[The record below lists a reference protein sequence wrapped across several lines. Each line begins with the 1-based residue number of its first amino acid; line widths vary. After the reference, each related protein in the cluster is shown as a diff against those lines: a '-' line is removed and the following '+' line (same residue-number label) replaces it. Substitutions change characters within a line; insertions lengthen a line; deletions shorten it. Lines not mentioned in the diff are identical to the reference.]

1 MAEQSISITVPAVT
15 GNAPQVTTKV
25 TDVVVQDTVTNVAY
39 TSKTTDVTFD
49 GVSVQSTGVGEEA
62 VPNPNL
68 FTRGQDYLQITE
80 NFSKYSLKP
89 QFDTVTQS
97 DLFSRLVNYNR
108 PFTETQYASD
118 NYFIRGVGKALQDI
132 PHLSERFVKGYSK
145 VTYDVTTSVDVRSL
159 RFGKTLFDQI
169 VQADEVTK
177 LTYQKVQPDQV
188 ISADQFSR
196 IADYKRSF
204 SDWVDAT
211 DDFLG
216 EANIDDDQIALIG
229 KNLVDYG
236 TTGDVASSYVS
247 ITKADAA
254 GLLDQKYIGLSK
266 PFADSFGKTDQ
277 LSYQVTKAFLDS
289 SYSTDVASK
298 LTGKVLRETLASTE
312 FLVFNAAKNSADTAD
327 VGDEPRLS
335 ASKPLT
341 DSFTK
346 SDSATLVWNALRSFS
361 EQQATS
367 DFVRFD
373 ASSLKLDTAT
383 TAEAVAKY
391 STKILSTQFTQA
403 DVFNRTVDYLRSFS
417 DWVDATDDFLG
428 AANVDDDQTARIG
441 KNIVDYAT
449 TSELTRFDG
458 TKLLVDATALQNP
471 ISLTITKPLTDSFT
485 KSDVVNLTPGKS
497 VIELVGTQET
507 SNKLLS
513 KVASDNT
520 LLSNPISLQTT
531 KIFNDI
537 TGYTTDVFSRVVNY
551 NKSLSDLVDAT
562 DDFLGEA
569 NVDDDQIARFGK
581 NVIEYLA
588 LGDAPRFDVSITRQD
603 SYLASDIAAI
613 NAQKILSTSFG
624 HSDLTSFITNKN
636 PVDVATLTELAAKST
651 GKSLSD
657 LASSS
662 DTASKAINKQASD
675 VFASTETSYRNAG
688 KVASETLYTADVLTF
703 LKYINPLLYETANAV
718 DSGFINN
725 QSYFAGTYVE
735 PGYVGTNTYFT

>member
-68 FTRGQDYLQITE
+68 FTRGQDYIQITE
-80 NFSKYSLKP
+80 SFSKYNLKP

-108 PFTETQYASD
+108 PFAETQYAGDS
-118 NYFIRGVGKALQDI
+118 YFISSVGKTLQDI
-132 PHLSERFVKGYSK
+132 PQLSEQLVVDYSK
-145 VTYDVTTSVDVRSL
+145 VIYDVATSVDVSSL
-159 RFGKTLFDQI
+159 YFDKILFDQI

-188 ISADQFSR
+188 ISTDEFSR

-236 TTGDVASSYVS
+236 TTSDVASSYVS
-247 ITKADAA
+247 ITKADVT
-254 GLLDQKYIGLSK
+254 GLLDEKYIGLSK

-277 LSYQVTKAFLDS
+277 LSYEVTKAFLDT

-298 LTGKVLRETLASTE
+298 LTGKVLEETLAPTE
-312 FLVFNAAKNSADTAD
+312 FLVFSAAKNSADTAD
-327 VGDEPRLS
+327 VADEPRLT
-335 ASKPLT
+335 ASKPFT

-346 SDSATLVWNALRSFS
+346 SDTATLVWDARRSFS

-373 ASSLKLDTAT
+373 ATSLKLDTAVT
-383 TAEAVAKY
+383 VEAVAKY
-391 STKILSTQFTQA
+391 STKLLSTQFTQA
-403 DVFNRTVDYLRSFS
+403 DEFSRTVDYLRSFS
-417 DWVDATDDFLG
+417 DLVDATDDFFG
-428 AANVDDDQTARIG
+428 AANIDDDQIASIG

-471 ISLTITKPLTDSFT
+471 VSLTLTKPLADSFT
-485 KSDVVNLTPGKS
+485 QSDVVTLMPGKS
-497 VIELVGTQET
+497 VVELVSTQDT
-507 SNKLLS
+507 DNKQIS
-513 KVASDNT
+513 KVTNDST
-520 LLSNPISLQTT
+520 LLSNPISLETA
-531 KIFNDI
+531 KLFSDS
-537 TGYTTDVFSRVVNY
+537 TGYTTDVFSRVVDY
-551 NKSLSDLVDAT
+551 NKSLSDLVDVT

-569 NVDDDQIARFGK
+569 NVDDDQIASFGK
-581 NVIEYLA
+581 NVVEYLA
-588 LGDAPRFDVSITRQD
+588 LGDAPRFDVSVTQQD

-613 NAQKILSTSFG
+613 NTQKILSTSFG
-624 HSDLTSFITNKN
+624 YSDLTSFLTNKN
-636 PVDVATLTELAAKST
+636 PVDVAVLTELATKSA

-662 DTASKAINKQASD
+662 DTASKAIDKQALD

-703 LKYINPLLYETANAV
+703 LKYINPIFYETANAV